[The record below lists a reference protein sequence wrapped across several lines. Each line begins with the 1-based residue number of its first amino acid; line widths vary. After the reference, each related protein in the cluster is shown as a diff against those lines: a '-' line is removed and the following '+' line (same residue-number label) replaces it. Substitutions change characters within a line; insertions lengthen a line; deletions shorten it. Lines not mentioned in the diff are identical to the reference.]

1 MGEIIFIAAAAV
13 ILLAAILIKIQEL
26 PYFRKKQIGAE
37 GEEKTNAVLRKFA
50 KKHNCLMM
58 TNVFL
63 PLYDGT
69 CEIDHILF
77 GKFGAAVIETKNI
90 SGELSGTGRQ
100 LVHTVGKNSYT
111 MYNPALQNETHV
123 KNIQYHLTKA
133 GYKNV
138 PVYSFVVFTSDNIK
152 FPDSVGI
159 RLSELEKNLKKLPD
173 SKCDCKKLF
182 MAIKQKEVKNPVDKI
197 IHNIQNDMKNKSVQ

>member
-1 MGEIIFIAAAAV
+1 MGEIIFIAVAALILIAAV
-13 ILLAAILIKIQEL
+13 SVKIQEL
-26 PYFRKKQIGAE
+26 PYFRRKQIGAE

-50 KKHNCLMM
+50 EKHNCLMM

-69 CEIDHILF
+69 CETDHILF

-90 SGELSGTGRQ
+90 SGELSGTGKQ
-100 LVHTVGKNSYT
+100 LVHTVGKNKYN
-111 MYNPALQNETHV
+111 MYNPVMQNETHV
-123 KNIQYHLTKA
+123 KNIKYHLTKA
-133 GYKNV
+133 GYKNI

-159 RLSELEKNLKKLPD
+159 RLSELEKNLKRLPD
-173 SKCDCKKLF
+173 NNCDYKKLF
-182 MAIKQKEVKNPVDKI
+182 MAIKQTEVKNPVDKI
-197 IHNIQNDMKNKSVQ
+197 IHNIQNDIRNK